1 METTSSYKPIGGVE
15 SATLYPA
22 DAVEMALFS
31 SNGCEVALQGEA
43 IAVEL
48 LDDASYYQEV
58 AENHQGAKRVS
69 HTLHLVADRIKG
81 QRWLEEEFLER
92 CAVEGV
98 IAAIKLCD
106 GRHLLAGY
114 SATFASEQP
123 LRLESATSTSGTSP
137 HDIPT
142 VTLRLVSHD
151 TAFSPVIL

>member
-1 METTSSYKPIGGVE
+1 
-15 SATLYPA
+15 
-22 DAVEMALFS
+22 
-31 SNGCEVALQGEA
+31 
-43 IAVEL
+43 
-48 LDDASYYQEV
+48 
-58 AENHQGAKRVS
+58 
-69 HTLHLVADRIKG
+69 DRIKG

-106 GRHLLAGY
+106 GRRLLAGY